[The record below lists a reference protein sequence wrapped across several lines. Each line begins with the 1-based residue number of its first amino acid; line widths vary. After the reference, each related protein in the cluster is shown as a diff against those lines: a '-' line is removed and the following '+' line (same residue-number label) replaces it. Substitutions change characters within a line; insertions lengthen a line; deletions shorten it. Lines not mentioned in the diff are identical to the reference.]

1 MFSEPSQSPT
11 QCEGT
16 STYGILAESFVRT
29 WHSTEFYKAVAQAQK
44 IEINSVHALPPLIL
58 HPFTESAATAQ
69 VLESARAS
77 LSIISE
83 ETGTPKEKDA
93 LERQMIEGRF
103 TEFRML
109 FYVGKDICRWLDQCV
124 DTCGRDPELMALR
137 LPAQSFA
144 RLLIEQTPEDVAT
157 KLRGWG
163 VVEYARIFSRS
174 IGIFTQFR
182 QPPTPEIL
190 QPRYLRHYYRYAD
203 FAYTAWRDL
212 EKGPELQYDNF
223 PFALF
228 ASGEYTR
235 KLEEEWRES

>member
-1 MFSEPSQSPT
+1 
-11 QCEGT
+11 
-16 STYGILAESFVRT
+16 
-29 WHSTEFYKAVAQAQK
+29 VAQGQK
-44 IEINSVHALPPLIL
+44 IELRGAYPLPPLIL

-77 LSIISE
+77 LSMINDDENSQ
-83 ETGTPKEKDA
+83 KEKDA

-124 DTCGRDPELMALR
+124 DTCGRDPELISLR

-144 RLLIEQTPEDVAT
+144 RLPIEQTPEDVAT

-182 QPPTPEIL
+182 LPPTPEIL
-190 QPRYLRHYYRYAD
+190 QARYLRHYYRYAD
-203 FAYTAWRDL
+203 YAYTAWKDRD
-212 EKGPELQYDNF
+212 KAPELQYSNF

-235 KLEEEWRES
+235 KLEEEWREG

>member
-1 MFSEPSQSPT
+1 MGAFSTPRPVWPAAPLWDT
-11 QCEGT
+11 DPK
-16 STYGILAESFVRT
+16 FVRAAPGRVC
-29 WHSTEFYKAVAQAQK
+29 EAVAQGQK
-44 IEINSVHALPPLIL
+44 LDIRSVHPLPPLIL

-77 LSIISE
+77 LTMIAEDEGSL
-83 ETGTPKEKDA
+83 KEKDA

-124 DTCGRDPELMALR
+124 DTCGRDPELVSLR
-137 LPAQSFA
+137 LPGQSFA

-174 IGIFTQFR
+174 IGIYTQFR
-182 QPPTPEIL
+182 MPPTPDML
-190 QPRYLRHYYRYAD
+190 QSRYLRHYYRYAD
-203 FAYTAWRDL
+203 YAYSAWRDL
-212 EKGPELQYDNF
+212 DKGPELMYANF

-235 KLEEEWRES
+235 KLEEEWREN